1 MSTNTGGGAGT
12 GSGGGSGSGPR
23 LSDRAFG
30 HLDAVFD
37 SIIGRLGNAIY
48 RGDRVA
54 QADANTSVADIRAA
68 VHLAAGK
75 SPDELDRNGWPV
87 SR

>member
-1 MSTNTGGGAGT
+1 MTHPPGQP
-12 GSGGGSGSGPR
+12 GGGSGSSGGGTTGPGR
-23 LSDRAFG
+23 LSDRAFA

-37 SIIGRLGNAIY
+37 SVIGRLGTAIY

-54 QADANTSVADIRAA
+54 QADANSSVADIRAA

-75 SPDELDRNGWPV
+75 SPADLDRNGWL
-87 SR
+87 R